1 VGPPGARRRA
11 GSAVPGGTAGE
22 ARRLIH
28 TIGHSTRE
36 RGELVALLR
45 AHGVDALADVRRFP
59 GSKRLPHFNAEA
71 LAAALPAEGIA
82 YEHYVELGGRRS
94 RVSGSPNGGWEVAA
108 FQGYADHMASE
119 EFAHGLARLE
129 AWAREPPLGSKLPGL
144 APRRS
149 VAVMCAEAPWWRC
162 HRRLIADALLVR
174 GWEVRHIVDDREAK
188 PHELTEFACVEDGR
202 LTYPPA
208 QLTL

>member
-1 VGPPGARRRA
+1 MGSPRARRRA
-11 GSAVPGGTAGE
+11 RRAVPGRAAGA
-22 ARRLIH
+22 ARGLIH
-28 TIGHSTRE
+28 TVGHSTRE
-36 RGELVALLR
+36 RDELVALLR

-71 LAAALPAEGIA
+71 LGAALPAEGIA

-94 RVSGSPNGGWEVAA
+94 RVPGSPNGGWEVAA

-119 EFAHGLARLE
+119 EFARGLERLE
-129 AWAREPPLGSKLPGL
+129 AWARE
-144 APRRS
+144 RS

-162 HRRLIADALLVR
+162 HRRLLADALLVR
-174 GWEVRHIVDDREAK
+174 GHEVRHIVDGRAGSDPA
-188 PHELTEFACVEDGR
+188 PHELTEFAHVEDGR

-208 QLTL
+208 QLSF

>member
-1 VGPPGARRRA
+1 VHVLGPPGARRRA
-11 GSAVPGGTAGE
+11 GGPVPGGAAGQ

-36 RGELVALLR
+36 RDELVALLR
-45 AHGVDALADVRRFP
+45 AHGVDAIADVRRFP

-71 LAAALPAEGIA
+71 LRAALGPN
-82 YEHYVELGGRRS
+82 YEHFPELGGRRS
-94 RVSGSPNGGWEVAA
+94 RVPGSPNGGWEVAA

-119 EFAHGLARLE
+119 EFARGLARLE

-144 APRRS
+144 APGRS

-162 HRRLIADALLVR
+162 HRRLLADALLVR
-174 GWEVRHIVDDREAK
+174 GWDVRHILGPERA
-188 PHELTEFACVEDGR
+188 PAHELTEFAHVEDGR